1 MGLFKFLANFDNN
14 KSIKK
19 LEKIAAKIEALD
31 EKYTAM
37 TNEDLQAQ
45 TQILKDRL
53 SAGETLDDILPDA
66 FAVVREASNRVLQ
79 KKHYHVQ
86 LLGGIVLHEGRIA
99 EMKTGEGKT
108 LVCTL
113 PAYLNALSGNSVHVV
128 TVNEYLAK
136 RDAEWMGKIHKFLGL
151 TVGVVYSN
159 QNPAEKVE
167 AYKCDIVYGTS
178 SEFGFD
184 YLRDNMAPQKKYQVM
199 RGLTFCIIDEVDSV
213 LIDEARTPLIISGP
227 SGESSDQYVV
237 ANNFVKT
244 LKKDDVEID
253 EQKKTIHLTDS
264 GISKAEKFYKIDSL
278 SDVNNL
284 QINHN
289 INNAIRA
296 RFMMHRD
303 NDYIVKD
310 GEVLIVDEFT
320 GRIMVGRRYSDGLHQ
335 AIEAKENVKINEENK
350 TQATITLQ
358 NFFKL
363 YKKLSGMTGT
373 AKTEEAEFREI
384 YGLDVVS
391 IPSNRPVIRK
401 DANDVFY
408 FSHAAKIRAI
418 CKDIVDC
425 YNRKQP
431 VLVGTITVEKSE
443 ELSKELKKLKIPH
456 NVLNAK
462 NHLKEAEIV
471 AQAGKLG
478 AVTIATN
485 MAGRGTDILLGG
497 NPEFMAKEAM
507 RKKGYEPE
515 IIELASSFFP
525 VRTEEEIL
533 ARQEYGKLLEEYTK
547 ETDAEKEQVVALG
560 GLRII
565 GTERHESRRIDNQLR
580 GRSGRQG
587 DPGSSVFYISADDD
601 LSRVFGSDRLKRM
614 AEIFKIDDDMSINWK
629 MFSRNVEN
637 AQKKVEGFNYSARK
651 NIIEYDNVLNLQRA
665 EVYAEREKVLN
676 GEDIHAN
683 ILDMIRD
690 FAAET
695 VNEFDYDEDAENVN
709 IEEFNKDLERFLL
722 EPGTNFIT
730 LEVLNKYSTHELI
743 DQIAERAV
751 SKYEE
756 RYQTNVQNGFNIAQ
770 LERDVFLRNL
780 DRRWVEHIDD
790 MDNLKMGIGLRGYGN
805 KNPVIVYQVEGG
817 DMFEEMIAA
826 VRKEVAKFM
835 LALPV
840 LDVEKINR
848 AIKVSAEAKPNQNL
862 QTSTSG
868 KPTGP
873 AKPKTVVKSQTVGRN
888 DPCPCG
894 SGKKYKNCCGKN
906 A

>member
-1 MGLFKFLANFDNN
+1 MGLLKFFANFDNN
-14 KSIKK
+14 RSLKK
-19 LEKIAAKIEALD
+19 LEKTAAKIEELD
-31 EKYTAM
+31 GKYAAM
-37 TNEDLQAQ
+37 NDEDLRAQ
-45 TQILKDRL
+45 TDILKKRVAD
-53 SAGETLDDILPDA
+53 GETLDDILPDA
-66 FAVVREASNRVLQ
+66 FAVVREAAYRVLK

-86 LLGGIVLHEGRIA
+86 LLGGIVLHEGRIS

-108 LVCTL
+108 LVATL
-113 PAYLNALSGNSVHVV
+113 PAYLNALGGKPVHIV

-151 TVGVVYSN
+151 SVGVIYSN

-167 AYKCDIVYGTS
+167 AYKSDIVYGTS

-199 RGLTFCIIDEVDSV
+199 RGLDFCIIDEVDSV

-227 SGESSDQYVV
+227 TGESSDQYVV
-237 ANNFVKT
+237 ACNFAKS
-244 LKKDDVEID
+244 LRKDDVEID

-264 GISKAEKFYKIDSL
+264 GITKAERFYKIDNL
-278 SDVNNL
+278 SDVDNL

-296 RFMMHRD
+296 RFMMKRD

-335 AIEAKENVKINEENK
+335 AIEAKEGVKINEENK

-373 AKTEEAEFREI
+373 AKTEESEFREI
-384 YGLDVVS
+384 YGLDVVT
-391 IPSNRPVIRK
+391 IPSNKPVIRK
-401 DANDVFY
+401 DANDIFY
-408 FSHAAKIRAI
+408 FSHKAKIKAI
-418 CKDIVDC
+418 CEDIMDC
-425 YNRKQP
+425 YERKQP

-443 ELSKELKKLKIPH
+443 ELSRELKKLKIPH

-462 NHLKEAEIV
+462 NHMKEAEII

-507 RKKGYEPE
+507 KKKGYEPE
-515 IIELASSFFP
+515 MIELASSFFP
-525 VRTEEEIL
+525 VKTDEEIA
-533 ARQEYGKLLEEYTK
+533 AREEYAK
-547 ETDAEKEQVVALG
+547 FLEQYSKVTDAEKEQVVALG

-614 AEIFKIDDDMSINWK
+614 AEIFKLDEDMSINWK

-637 AQKKVEGFNYSARK
+637 AQKRVEGFNYSARK
-651 NIIEYDNVLNLQRA
+651 NIIEYDNVLNQQRA
-665 EVYAEREKVLN
+665 EVYTEREKVLA

-683 ILDMIRD
+683 VLDMIRD
-690 FAAET
+690 LAAET
-695 VNEFDYDEDAENVN
+695 VGDFDYDDAEKVD
-709 IEEFNKDLERFLL
+709 IEDFNKALEQFLL
-722 EPGTNFIT
+722 EPGTNYIT
-730 LEVLNKYSTHELI
+730 LEVLNRYSHRELI

-751 SKYEE
+751 AKYEAK
-756 RYQTNVQNGFNIAQ
+756 YQQNVQNGFVISQ

-780 DRRWVEHIDD
+780 DRRWIEHIDD
-790 MDNLKMGIGLRGYGN
+790 MDNLKMGIGLRGYAN
-805 KNPVIVYQVEGG
+805 KNPVIVYQEEGS
-817 DMFEEMIAA
+817 DMFEEMIMS

-835 LALPV
+835 LAMPILTI
-840 LDVEKINR
+840 EKHNVKIPGT
-848 AIKVSAEAKPNQNL
+848 AKPNTNL
-862 QTSTSG
+862 QTHTNG
-868 KPTGP
+868 KPI
-873 AKPKTVVKSQTVGRN
+873 KPKTIVNKTETIGRN
-888 DPCPCG
+888 EPCPCG
-894 SGKKYKNCCGKN
+894 SGKKYKNCCGKQQ
-906 A
+906 

>member
-1 MGLFKFLANFDNN
+1 MGLLKFFANFDNN
-14 KSIKK
+14 RSLKK
-19 LEKIAAKIEALD
+19 LEKIANKIELLD
-31 EKYTAM
+31 EKYVAM
-37 TNEDLQAQ
+37 SDDELREQTNK
-45 TQILKDRL
+45 LKERYA
-53 SAGETLDDILPDA
+53 AGETLDDLLPDA
-66 FAVVREASNRVLQ
+66 FALVREASNRVLK

-108 LVCTL
+108 LVSTL
-113 PAYLNALSGNSVHVV
+113 PAFLNAISGKPVHIV

-151 TVGVVYSN
+151 SVGVIYSN
-159 QNPAEKVE
+159 QPPQEKVE

-184 YLRDNMAPQKKYQVM
+184 YLRDNMAPQKKYQFM
-199 RGLTFCIIDEVDSV
+199 RGLEYCIIDEIDSV
-213 LIDEARTPLIISGP
+213 LIDEARTPLIISGAT
-227 SGESSDQYVV
+227 GESSDQYTV
-237 ANNFVKT
+237 ACAFAKT
-244 LKKDDVEID
+244 LKKEDVEID
-253 EQKKTIHLTDS
+253 EQKKTIHLTET
-264 GISKAEKFYKIDSL
+264 GITKAEKFYKIENL
-278 SDVNNL
+278 SDVDNL

-296 RFMMHRD
+296 RFMMKRD

-335 AIEAKENVKINEENK
+335 AIEAKEGVKINEENK

-358 NFFKL
+358 NFFKQ

-373 AKTEEAEFREI
+373 AKTEESEFREI

-391 IPSNRPVIRK
+391 IPPNKKVIRK

-408 FSHAAKIRAI
+408 FSHAAKIKAI
-418 CKDIVDC
+418 CNDIKDC
-425 YNRKQP
+425 YERKQP
-431 VLVGTITVEKSE
+431 VLVGTVTVEKSE
-443 ELSKELKKLKIPH
+443 ELSKELKHLKIPH

-462 NHLKEAEIV
+462 NHSKEAEIV

-515 IIELASSFFP
+515 MIELASSFFP
-525 VRTEEEIL
+525 VKTDEEIE
-533 ARQEYGKLLEEYTK
+533 ARKVYNEYLQEFSK
-547 ETDAEKEQVVALG
+547 ETEKEKQEVIALG
-560 GLRII
+560 GLRIV

-601 LSRVFGSDRLKRM
+601 LSRVFGSDRLKKL
-614 AEIFKIDDDMSINWK
+614 AEVFKLDDDMSINWK
-629 MFSRNVEN
+629 MFTRNVEN

-651 NIIEYDNVLNLQRA
+651 NIIEFDNVLNQQRA

-676 GEDIHAN
+676 GEDIHEN
-683 ILDMIRD
+683 ILAMIRD
-690 FAAET
+690 LAAET
-695 VNEFDYDEDAENVN
+695 VGDFDYEDAEQVD
-709 IEEFNKDLERFLL
+709 IEDFNKALEQFLL
-722 EPGTNFIT
+722 DPGTNFIT
-730 LEVLNKYSTHELI
+730 LEVLNRYSHRELV
-743 DQIAERAV
+743 DLVAERAV
-751 SKYEE
+751 SKYEA
-756 RYQTNVQNGFNIAQ
+756 RYAENTQNGFNIAQ

-805 KNPVIVYQVEGG
+805 KNPVIVYQAEGG
-817 DMFEEMIAA
+817 DMFEEMIMG

-835 LALPV
+835 LALPILTV
-840 LDVEKINR
+840 DRQRRIIVQGP
-848 AIKVSAEAKPNQNL
+848 AKPNTNL
-862 QTSTSG
+862 QTHTNG
-868 KPTGP
+868 KP
-873 AKPKTVVKSQTVGRN
+873 AKPKTVVNKQTVGRN

-894 SGKKYKNCCGKN
+894 SGKKYKNCCGKQ
-906 A
+906 

>member
-1 MGLFKFLANFDNN
+1 MGLLKFFANFDNRR
-14 KSIKK
+14 SLKK
-19 LEKIAAKIEALD
+19 LEKIAVKIEELD
-31 EKYTAM
+31 SKYAAM
-37 TNEDLQAQ
+37 TDDDLRGQ
-45 TQILKDRL
+45 TQILKDRV
-53 SAGETLDDILPDA
+53 AGGETLDDVLPDA
-66 FAVVREASNRVLQ
+66 FACVREAAFRVLK

-108 LVCTL
+108 LVSTL
-113 PAYLNALSGNSVHVV
+113 PAYLNALSGKPVHIV

-136 RDAEWMGKIHKFLGL
+136 RDAEWMGKVHKFLGL
-151 TVGVVYSN
+151 SVGVVYSN
-159 QNPAEKVE
+159 QDMAEKAE
-167 AYKCDIVYGTS
+167 AYKCDITYGTS

-184 YLRDNMAPQKKYQVM
+184 YLRDNMAPQKRFQVM
-199 RGLTFCIIDEVDSV
+199 RGLEFCIIDEVDSV

-227 SGESSDQYVV
+227 TGESSDQYTT
-237 ANNFVKT
+237 ACTFVKS
-244 LKKDDVEID
+244 LKRDDVEID

-264 GISKAEKFYKIDSL
+264 GITKAEKFYKIDNL
-278 SDVNNL
+278 SDVDNL

-296 RFMMHRD
+296 RFMMKKD

-335 AIEAKENVKINEENK
+335 AIEAKEGVKINEENK

-358 NFFKL
+358 NFFKM

-373 AKTEEAEFREI
+373 AKTEESEFREI

-391 IPSNRPVIRK
+391 IPSNKPVIRK
-401 DANDVFY
+401 DANDIFY
-408 FSHAAKIRAI
+408 FSHKAKIKAI
-418 CKDIVDC
+418 CDDIIDC
-425 YNRKQP
+425 YERKQP

-443 ELSKELKKLKIPH
+443 ELSRELKKLKIPH

-462 NHLKEAEIV
+462 NHMKEAEII

-525 VRTEEEIL
+525 TKTKEEED
-533 ARQEYGKLLEEYTK
+533 ARVEYNKLLQEFTK
-547 ETDAEKEQVVALG
+547 ETDKEKEEVVALG
-560 GLRII
+560 GLRIV

-601 LSRVFGSDRLKRM
+601 LSRVFGSERLKRM
-614 AEIFKIDDDMSINWK
+614 AEFFKLDEDMSINWK
-629 MFSRNVEN
+629 MFSNNVEN
-637 AQKKVEGFNYSARK
+637 AQKRVEGFNYSARK
-651 NIIEYDNVLNLQRA
+651 NIIEYDNVLNQQRA
-665 EVYAEREKVLN
+665 EVYAEREKVLA
-676 GEDIHAN
+676 GEDIHSN
-683 ILDMIRD
+683 VLDMIRD
-690 FAAET
+690 LAEET
-695 VNEFDYDEDAENVN
+695 VGEFDYEDAEEVNV
-709 IEEFNKDLERFLL
+709 EEFNKALEQFLL
-722 EPGTNFIT
+722 DPGTNYIT
-730 LEVLNKYSTHELI
+730 LDVLNKYSHRELCE
-743 DQIAERAV
+743 QIAERAV
-751 SKYEE
+751 DKYET
-756 RYQTNVQNGFNIAQ
+756 RYAENVKNGFVISQ

-780 DRRWVEHIDD
+780 DRRWIEHIDD
-790 MDNLKMGIGLRGYGN
+790 MDNLKMGIGLRGYAN
-805 KNPVIVYQVEGG
+805 RNPVIVYQEEGSE
-817 DMFEEMIAA
+817 MFEEMIMH
-826 VRKEVAKFM
+826 VRREVAKFM

-840 LDVEKINR
+840 LTVERRQNIKIPGT
-848 AIKVSAEAKPNQNL
+848 AKPNGNL
-862 QTSTSG
+862 QTHTNG
-868 KPTGP
+868 KP
-873 AKPKTVVKSQTVGRN
+873 AKPKTIVNKSQAVGRN

-894 SGKKYKNCCGKN
+894 SGKKYKNCCGK
-906 A
+906 

>member
-1 MGLFKFLANFDNN
+1 MGLFSFFKNFDNN
-14 KSIKK
+14 RSLKK
-19 LEKIAAKIEALD
+19 LEKIAAKIED
-31 EKYTAM
+31 IEEKYKALSDD
-37 TNEDLQAQ
+37 ELRAQ
-45 TQILKDRL
+45 TDVLKGRLKD
-53 SAGETLDDILPDA
+53 GETLDDILPDA
-66 FAVVREASNRVLQ
+66 FAVVREASARVL
-79 KKHYHVQ
+79 KKRHYHVQ

-108 LVCTL
+108 LVSTL
-113 PAYLNALSGNSVHVV
+113 PAYLNALAGPVHIV

-151 TVGVVYSN
+151 SVGVVYSN
-159 QNPAEKVE
+159 QDPREKME
-167 AYKCDIVYGTS
+167 AYKADITYGTS

-184 YLRDNMAPQKKYQVM
+184 YLRDNMAPQKRFQVM
-199 RGLTFCIIDEVDSV
+199 RGLQFCIIDEVDSV

-227 SGESSDQYVV
+227 TGESSDQYTV
-237 ANNFVKT
+237 ACSFVKT
-244 LKKDDVEID
+244 LNKDDVEID

-264 GISKAEKFYKIDSL
+264 GITKAEKFYKIDNL
-278 SDVNNL
+278 SDMDNL

-296 RFMMHRD
+296 RFMMKKD

-335 AIEAKENVKINEENK
+335 AIEAKEGVKINEENK

-401 DANDVFY
+401 DYNDSFY
-408 FSHAAKIRAI
+408 FSHEAKIKAV
-418 CKDIVDC
+418 CNDIVDC
-425 YNRKQP
+425 YERKQP
-431 VLVGTITVEKSE
+431 VLAGTVTVERSE
-443 ELSKELKKLKIPH
+443 ELSRELKKLKIPH

-462 NHLKEAEIV
+462 NHMKEAEII

-507 RKKGYEPE
+507 KKKGYEPE

-525 VRTEEEIL
+525 VKTDEEKE
-533 ARQEYGKLLEEYTK
+533 ARKTFQELLEKFTK
-547 ETDAEKEQVVALG
+547 ETDKEKEEVVALG

-587 DPGSSVFYISADDD
+587 DPGSSIFYISADDD
-601 LSRVFGSDRLKRM
+601 LSRVFGSERLKRM
-614 AEIFKIDDDMSINWK
+614 AEFFKLDSDTSINWK
-629 MFSRNVEN
+629 MFSNNVEN

-665 EVYAEREKVLN
+665 EVYTEREKILN
-676 GEDIHAN
+676 GEDIHDKV
-683 ILDMIRD
+683 LQMIREL
-690 FAAET
+690 AYET
-695 VNEFDYDEDAENVN
+695 VNDFDYEDAEQVD
-709 IEEFNKDLERFLL
+709 IEDFNKALEQFLL
-722 EPGTNFIT
+722 DPGTNFVT
-730 LEVLNKYSTHELI
+730 LDILNRYSTHELV
-743 DQIAERAV
+743 DLIAERAV
-751 SKYEE
+751 AKYEARFQE
-756 RYQTNVQNGFNIAQ
+756 NTQNGFNINQ

-780 DRRWVEHIDD
+780 DRRWIEHIDD

-805 KNPVIVYQVEGG
+805 KNPVIVYQAEGG
-817 DMFEEMIAA
+817 DMFDEMIAG
-826 VRKEVAKFM
+826 VRKEVAKFL
-835 LALPV
+835 LAVPV
-840 LDVEKINR
+840 LSVEKGNIRLPATPN
-848 AIKVSAEAKPNQNL
+848 KPNANL
-862 QTSTSG
+862 QTHTAG
-868 KPTGP
+868 KP
-873 AKPKTVVKSQTVGRN
+873 AKPKTVVKKQTVGRN

-894 SGKKYKNCCGKN
+894 SGKKYKNCCGKEQN
-906 A
+906 

>member
-1 MGLFKFLANFDNN
+1 MGLLKFFANFDNN
-14 KSIKK
+14 RSLKK

-31 EKYTAM
+31 EKYSKM
-37 TNEDLQAQ
+37 SNEELQGQ
-45 TQILKDRL
+45 TQILKNRV
-53 SAGETLDDILPDA
+53 SAGETLDDVLPEA
-66 FAVVREASNRVLQ
+66 FATVREAAFRVLK

-86 LLGGIVLHEGRIA
+86 LLGGIVLHEGRIS

-108 LVCTL
+108 LVSTL
-113 PAYLNALSGNSVHVV
+113 PAYLNALGGKPVHIV

-136 RDAEWMGKIHKFLGL
+136 RDAEWMGKVHKFLGL
-151 TVGVVYSN
+151 SVGVVYSN
-159 QNPAEKVE
+159 QNPAEKAE
-167 AYKCDIVYGTS
+167 AYKCDITYGTS

-184 YLRDNMAPQKKYQVM
+184 YLRDNMAPQKKFQVM
-199 RGLTFCIIDEVDSV
+199 RGLDFCIIDEVDSV

-227 SGESSDQYVV
+227 TGESSDQYVV
-237 ANNFVKT
+237 ACNFVKT

-264 GISKAEKFYKIDSL
+264 GITKAEKFYKIDNL
-278 SDVNNL
+278 SDVDNL

-296 RFMMHRD
+296 RFMMKRD

-335 AIEAKENVKINEENK
+335 AIEAKEGVKINEENK

-373 AKTEEAEFREI
+373 AKTEESEFREI
-384 YGLDVVS
+384 YGLDVVT
-391 IPSNRPVIRK
+391 IPSNKPVIRK
-401 DANDVFY
+401 DANDIFY
-408 FSHAAKIRAI
+408 FSHQAKIRAI
-418 CKDIVDC
+418 CEDIKDC
-425 YNRKQP
+425 YERKQP

-443 ELSKELKKLKIPH
+443 ELSKALKKLKIPH

-462 NHLKEAEIV
+462 NHLKEAEII

-515 IIELASSFFP
+515 MIELASSFFP
-525 VRTEEEIL
+525 VNTEEEIA
-533 ARQEYGKLLEEYTK
+533 AREEYSKFLEQYTK
-547 ETDAEKEQVVALG
+547 VTDAEKQQVVALG

-601 LSRVFGSDRLKRM
+601 LSRVFGSERLKRM
-614 AEIFKIDDDMSINWK
+614 AEIFKLDEDMSINWK

-637 AQKKVEGFNYSARK
+637 AQKRVEGFNYSARK
-651 NIIEYDNVLNLQRA
+651 NIIEYDNVLNQQRA
-665 EVYAEREKVLN
+665 EVYAEREKILE

-683 ILDMIRD
+683 VLDMIRD
-690 FAAET
+690 LAVET
-695 VNEFDYDEDAENVN
+695 VGDFDYEDAEKVD
-709 IEEFNKDLERFLL
+709 IEDFNKALEQFLL
-722 EPGTNFIT
+722 DPGTNYIT
-730 LEVLNKYSTHELI
+730 LEVLNRYSHRELI
-743 DQIAERAV
+743 DQVAERAV
-751 SKYEE
+751 AKYES
-756 RYQTNVQNGFNIAQ
+756 RYEQNVKNGFVISQ

-780 DRRWVEHIDD
+780 DRRWIEHIDD
-790 MDNLKMGIGLRGYGN
+790 MDNLKMGIGLRGYAN
-805 KNPVIVYQVEGG
+805 KNPVIVYQEEGSE
-817 DMFEEMIAA
+817 MFEEMIMN

-840 LDVEKINR
+840 LTIERHNVKIPGT
-848 AIKVSAEAKPNQNL
+848 AKPNTNL
-862 QTSTSG
+862 QTHTNG
-868 KPTGP
+868 KP
-873 AKPKTVVKSQTVGRN
+873 AKPKTIVNKTETVGRN

-894 SGKKYKNCCGKN
+894 SGKKYKNCCGKQQ
-906 A
+906 